1 MSGPSNM
8 IACSVDGV
16 SETAA
21 PAMAVPANEIVT
33 PSLPQTPAIIK
44 RLHVVQLFCGL
55 GGFRIG
61 CNYATTPAITFDFVY
76 SHDTS
81 EKVKQIYDA
90 NFPEPMI
97 CAPLPDI
104 TAIPDCDI
112 LVTGIEG
119 QTEATL
125 PHTINI
131 VRAKQPCWLLFESD
145 KKYGK
150 DTVSPLETHLR
161 SLRYMIMKT
170 SIDMSKVT
178 PFPQSRERSYIV
190 ACNDISKLSRFILP
204 TTRNQPARSIP
215 SLLQPPE
222 QIHDKYY
229 YFPGKT
235 IYDILAQAVTKQ
247 GTLYQFRR
255 YYVRENKTE
264 RCPTLTAN
272 MGRGGHNV
280 PIVRDTKG
288 IRRLTPQ
295 ECLLFQGFPPEYQIP
310 PRVADCHSYMYIGS
324 AVAPPMVQRIVEQI
338 CVGEEMP
345 KPDL

>member
-1 MSGPSNM
+1 MSDPSDN
-8 IACSVDGV
+8 ACSVGEV

-21 PAMAVPANEIVT
+21 PGNEIIT
-33 PSLPQTPAIIK
+33 PSIPTSK
-44 RLHVVQLFCGL
+44 RMRVVQLFCGL

-61 CNYATTPAITFDFVY
+61 CTYASTPTIQFDFVY
-76 SHDTS
+76 SHDTT

-90 NFPEPMI
+90 NFTEPLV
-97 CAPLPDI
+97 CSPLPDI
-104 TAIPDCDI
+104 ASIPSCDI

-119 QTEATL
+119 QTDTTL
-125 PHTINI
+125 PHIMEI
-131 VRAKQPCWLLFESD
+131 VRILQPRWLIFEND

-150 DTVSPLETHLR
+150 DTLSPLEIQLR
-161 SLRYMIMKT
+161 QLRYMIIKT
-170 SIDMSKVT
+170 FMDMSKVT
-178 PFPQSRERSYIV
+178 PFPQSRERSYII

-204 TTRNQPARSIP
+204 TTRNQPARSIS
-215 SLLQPPE
+215 SLLQNPDT
-222 QIHDKYY
+222 IHDKYY

-235 IYDILAQAVTKQ
+235 IYDILSQSVTKQ

-280 PIVRDTKG
+280 PIVRDAKG

-295 ECLLFQGFPPEYQIP
+295 ECLLFQGFPPEYIIP
-310 PRVADCHSYMYIGS
+310 PHVADCHSYMHIGS

>member
-1 MSGPSNM
+1 MSDPSN
-8 IACSVDGV
+8 IARFVEGV

-21 PAMAVPANEIVT
+21 PGIGNEIIT
-33 PSLPQTPAIIK
+33 PSTTST
-44 RLHVVQLFCGL
+44 RLRVVQLFCGL

-61 CNYATTPAITFDFVY
+61 CTYASTPAIQFDFVY
-76 SHDTS
+76 AHDTS

-104 TAIPDCDI
+104 ASIPDCDI
-112 LVTGIEG
+112 VVAGIEG

-125 PHTINI
+125 PHIIEI
-131 VRAKQPCWLLFESD
+131 VRVKQPRWLLFEND

-150 DTVSPLETHLR
+150 ETTSPLETHLR
-161 SLRYMIMKT
+161 QLRYMILKT
-170 SIDMSKVT
+170 SMDMSKVT
-178 PFPQSRERSYIV
+178 PFPQSRERAYIV

-204 TTRNQPARSIP
+204 TTRNQPARPIS
-215 SLLQPPE
+215 SLLQSPD

-235 IYDILAQAVTKQ
+235 IYDVLAQAVTKQ

-324 AVAPPMVQRIVEQI
+324 AIAPPMVQRIVEQI
-338 CVGEEMP
+338 CVGEGMP

>member
-1 MSGPSNM
+1 MMNPPDS
-8 IACSVDGV
+8 ACSQGEV
-16 SETAA
+16 SVAAA
-21 PAMAVPANEIVT
+21 PIRGNVVEQSAQNEIVT
-33 PSLPQTPAIIK
+33 PSVK
-44 RLHVVQLFCGL
+44 RLRVVELFCGL

-61 CNYATTPAITFDFVY
+61 CNYASTPAIQFDFVY
-76 SHDTS
+76 AHDTS
-81 EKVKQIYDA
+81 EKVKQIYDV
-90 NFPEPMI
+90 NFPPPSPSMI
-97 CAPLPDI
+97 CSPLPDI
-104 TAIPDCDI
+104 ATIPDCDL

-119 QTEATL
+119 QTDATL
-125 PHTINI
+125 PYIINI
-131 VRAKQPCWLLFESD
+131 VREKRPCWVIFEND

-150 DTVSPLETHLR
+150 DTVSPMESQMQ
-161 SLRYMIMKT
+161 SLRYMVLKT

-190 ACNDISKLSRFILP
+190 ACNDISKLSRFIMP
-204 TTRNQPARSIP
+204 TTRIQPVRTIQ
-215 SLLQPPE
+215 SLLQSPDT
-222 QIHDKYY
+222 IHDKYY

-235 IYDILAQAVTKQ
+235 IYDTLAQAVTKQ

-280 PIVRDTKG
+280 PIVRDSKG

-310 PRVADCHSYMYIGS
+310 ARIADCHSYTFIGS
-324 AVAPPMVQRIVEQI
+324 AIAPPMVQRIVEQI
-338 CVGEEMP
+338 CVGEGMP